1 MNNENAL
8 KLLTMN
14 LADKADLEN
23 ALALV
28 NNLNAVVDYVAMM
41 ADVEIPTEEDN
52 NESEI

>member
-1 MNNENAL
+1 MDNIY
-8 KLLTMN
+8 KKITMN

-28 NNLNAVVDYVAMM
+28 NNLNAIIDYVAMM